1 MWTPYLTA
9 TRLLDGRLVEVLTPT
24 AFQSAP
30 VDEDPMTSQH
40 RLWRPTPARGAATTP
55 PVRGGATTPRVLI
68 GMRRLQP
75 MRHRVPQ
82 LKTSE
87 FCESCE
93 HRSPPCP
100 LCAAGQ

>member
-1 MWTPYLTA
+1 MWTAYLTA
-9 TRLLDGRLVEVLTPT
+9 PGLLDGRLVEALSLPA

-30 VDEDPMTSQH
+30 VDEDPMTRQH
-40 RLWRPTPARGAATTP
+40 RLWRPALARGAATTP
-55 PVRGGATTPRVLI
+55 RIVI
-68 GMRRLQP
+68 GMRSLMP

-82 LKTSE
+82 LKTLA